1 MVIIICD
8 IDIDIEVSV
17 EQVSYERIPASFNIS
32 KSITSVVIIISD
44 IAIDIVAFAE

>member
-1 MVIIICD
+1 MVIIIC
-8 IDIDIEVSV
+8 DIDIEVSV

-44 IAIDIVAFAE
+44 IVIDIEAFAE